1 MIDLTV
7 AQIAEIVGGTLADI
21 SPQEAAELNVTGTV
35 EFDSRAAGP
44 GGLFLALPGA
54 RSDGHD
60 HAGAAVAAGA
70 VAVLAARPV
79 GVPAIVVAPEP
90 GRGRTDG
97 GLAGVLEHDTDGS
110 GAAVL
115 AAVAKLA
122 KAVAAELVAGGL
134 TIIGITGSSGKTS
147 TKDLVAAVLQPLGEV
162 VAPPGS
168 FNNELGHPW
177 TVLRATRRTDYL
189 VLEMSARHPGNI
201 AALADIAPPA
211 IGVVLNVGTAHLGE
225 FGSREA
231 IARTKAELPQSVPSS
246 GVVILNVDD
255 PIVAAMAHATSAG
268 VVRVSRSSRT
278 DSGPSDVWAE
288 GVALDELARPRF
300 TLHALDAG
308 GPVKAEVRLGVY
320 GDHQVTNALCAGA
333 VALQCGASVEQVAA
347 ALAGAGPVARH
358 RMQVTTRAD
367 GVTVIDDAYNANPD
381 SMRAGLQ
388 ALAWIARGGA
398 HDDKSK
404 RGPST
409 RRSWAVLG
417 EMAELGED
425 AITEHDRI
433 GRLAVRLDVSRL
445 VVVGTGRS
453 MSAMHHGAVME
464 GSWGSGGDRG
474 AVSVPDGD
482 AALALLRAEVRPGDV
497 ILVKA
502 SNAAGLG
509 ALADAL
515 AAEGSDDG
523 SDKGSGKGSGKGSDE
538 GSDKGSDNGARA

>member
-7 AQIAEIVGGTLADI
+7 AQIAEIVGGTLADV
-21 SPQEAAELNVTGTV
+21 SPQAAAELHVTGTV

-60 HAGAAVAAGA
+60 HAASAVAAGA

-79 GVPAIVVAPEP
+79 GVPAIVVSPLGA
-90 GRGRTDG
+90 GRTEG
-97 GLAGVLEHDTDGS
+97 GLAGVLEHDPDGS

-115 AAVAKLA
+115 AALAKLA
-122 KAVAAELVAGGL
+122 KAVAAELVADGL

-147 TKDLVAAVLQPLGEV
+147 TKDLVAAVLEPLGEV

-177 TVLRATRRTDYL
+177 TVLRATQRTDYL

-231 IARTKAELPQSVPSS
+231 IARTKAELAQAVPPS

-255 PIVAAMAHATSAG
+255 PVVAAMADVSAAR
-268 VVRVSRSSRT
+268 VVRASRSGRT
-278 DSGPSDVWAE
+278 DSGPSDVWAD
-288 GVALDELARPRF
+288 GVSLDDLARPRF
-300 TLHALDAG
+300 TLHALEASG
-308 GPVKAEVRLGVY
+308 TSQAEVQLGVY
-320 GDHQVTNALCAGA
+320 GDHQVTNALCAAA
-333 VALQCGASVEQVAA
+333 VGLQCGAGVERVAA
-347 ALAGAGPVARH
+347 ALAATGPVSRH

-388 ALAWIARGGA
+388 ALAWIAHRGEE
-398 HDDKSK
+398 
-404 RGPST
+404 RGSAT

-417 EMAELGED
+417 EMAELGDD

-464 GSWGSGGDRG
+464 GSWGAE

-497 ILVKA
+497 VLVKA

-509 ALADAL
+509 SLADAL
-515 AAEGSDDG
+515 ATEGG
-523 SDKGSGKGSGKGSDE
+523 AGSGGPVGGV
-538 GSDKGSDNGARA
+538 RA

>member
-21 SPQEAAELNVTGTV
+21 SPQAAAELHVTGTV
-35 EFDSRAAGP
+35 EFDSRAVGP

-60 HAGAAVAAGA
+60 HAASAVAAGA

-79 GVPAIVVAPEP
+79 GVPAIVVSPVGPPES
-90 GRGRTDG
+90 R
-97 GLAGVLEHDTDGS
+97 AGVLEHDADGS

-115 AAVAKLA
+115 AALAKLA
-122 KAVAAELVAGGL
+122 KAVAAELVADGL

-147 TKDLVAAVLQPLGEV
+147 TKDLVAAVLDPLGEV

-189 VLEMSARHPGNI
+189 ILEMSARHPGNI
-201 AALADIAPPA
+201 AELAQIAPPA

-225 FGSREA
+225 FGSHEA
-231 IARTKAELPQSVPSS
+231 IARTKAELPQAVPPS

-255 PIVAAMAHATSAG
+255 PTVAAMAHVTAAW
-268 VVRVSRSSRT
+268 VVRVSRLSHT
-278 DSGPSDVWAE
+278 GSGPSDVWAE
-288 GVALDELARPRF
+288 GVSLDELARPRF
-300 TLHALDAG
+300 TLHAMDTT
-308 GPVKAEVRLGVY
+308 AEVQLGVY
-320 GDHQVTNALCAGA
+320 GDHQVTNALCASA

-347 ALAGAGPVARH
+347 ALAAAGPVSRH

-381 SMRAGLQ
+381 SMQAGLQ
-388 ALAWIARGGA
+388 ALAWIAHGG
-398 HDDKSK
+398 DKQSS
-404 RGPST
+404 RP

-445 VVVGTGRS
+445 VVVGMGRS

-464 GSWGSGGDRG
+464 GSWGAE
-474 AVSVPDGD
+474 AVNVADGD
-482 AALALLRAEVRPGDV
+482 AALALLRAEVQPGDV
-497 ILVKA
+497 VLVKA

-515 AAEGSDDG
+515 ASDDG
-523 SDKGSGKGSGKGSDE
+523 
-538 GSDKGSDNGARA
+538 ARL

>member
-21 SPQEAAELNVTGTV
+21 APQAAAELHVTGSV
-35 EFDSRAAGP
+35 EFDSRAVGP

-60 HAGAAVAAGA
+60 HAAAAIAAGA

-79 GVPAIVVAPEP
+79 GLPAILVSPEP
-90 GRGRTDG
+90 RAAGAEG
-97 GLAGVLEHDTDGS
+97 GLAGVLEHDADGS

-115 AAVAKLA
+115 AALAKLA

-134 TIIGITGSSGKTS
+134 TIVGITGSSGKTS
-147 TKDLVAAVLQPLGEV
+147 TKDLVAAVLEPLGEV
-162 VAPPGS
+162 VAAPGS

-177 TVLRATRRTDYL
+177 TVLRATRSTDYL
-189 VLEMSARHPGNI
+189 ILEMSARHPGNI
-201 AALADIAPPA
+201 AALAQIAPPA
-211 IGVVLNVGTAHLGE
+211 VGVVLNVGTAHLGE

-231 IARTKAELPQSVPSS
+231 IARTKAELPQAVPKS

-255 PIVAAMAHATSAG
+255 PAVAAMADVTAAR
-268 VVRVSRSSRT
+268 VVRVSRASRT
-278 DSGPSDVWAE
+278 DPGPPNNSDVWASA
-288 GVALDELARPRF
+288 VSLDELARPRF
-300 TLHALDAG
+300 TIHARDAS
-308 GPVKAEVRLGVY
+308 KTNEAEVQLSVY

-333 VALQCGASVEQVAA
+333 VGLECGAGVEQVAA
-347 ALAGAGPVARH
+347 ALAGTGPVSRH

-388 ALAWIARGGA
+388 ALAWIAHGGA
-398 HDDKSK
+398 EQGA
-404 RGPST
+404 RA

-417 EMAELGED
+417 EMAELGDD

-445 VVVGTGRS
+445 VVVGMGRS

-464 GSWGSGGDRG
+464 GSWGTGTDKGADKG
-474 AVSVPDGD
+474 AVNVADGD
-482 AALALLRAEVRPGDV
+482 AALALLRAEVQPGDV
-497 ILVKA
+497 VLVKA

-515 AAEGSDDG
+515 ASDG
-523 SDKGSGKGSGKGSDE
+523 
-538 GSDKGSDNGARA
+538 GARP

>member
-7 AQIAEIVGGTLADI
+7 ARIAEIVGGTLADI
-21 SPQEAAELNVTGTV
+21 SPEAAAECRVTGTV
-35 EFDSRAAGP
+35 EFDSRAVGP

-54 RSDGHD
+54 HSDGHD
-60 HAGAAVAAGA
+60 HAASAVAAGA
-70 VAVLAARPV
+70 AAVLAARPV
-79 GVPAIVVAPEP
+79 GVPAIVVRPERRINTT
-90 GRGRTDG
+90 GR
-97 GLAGVLEHDTDGS
+97 AGVLEHDADGS

-115 AAVAKLA
+115 AALAKLA
-122 KAVAAELVAGGL
+122 TAVATELVAGGL

-147 TKDLVAAVLQPLGEV
+147 TKDLVAAVLDPLGEV

-177 TVLRATRRTDYL
+177 TVLQATRSTDYL

-201 AALADIAPPA
+201 AELAAIAPPA

-231 IARTKAELPQSVPSS
+231 IARAKAELPQAVPAS
-246 GVVILNVDD
+246 GVVVLNIDD
-255 PIVAAMAHATSAG
+255 PAVAAMAGATAAR
-268 VVRVSRSSRT
+268 VVRVSRQV
-278 DSGPSDVWAE
+278 PSDIWA
-288 GVALDELARPRF
+288 GPVTLDQLARPRF
-300 TLHALDAG
+300 TMHAG
-308 GPVKAEVRLGVY
+308 GDTVEIRLGVY
-320 GDHQVTNALCAGA
+320 GDHQVSNAMCAAA
-333 VALQCGASVEQVAA
+333 VALECGAGIEQVAA
-347 ALAGAGPVARH
+347 ALAGTGPVSRH

-388 ALAWIARGGA
+388 ALAWIAHGEQSSR
-398 HDDKSK
+398 
-404 RGPST
+404 P

-445 VVVGTGRS
+445 VVVGSGRS

-464 GSWGSGGDRG
+464 GSWGSE
-474 AVSVPDGD
+474 AVSVAD
-482 AALALLRAEVRPGDV
+482 ADTALALLRAELQPGDV
-497 ILVKA
+497 VLVKA

-515 AAEGSDDG
+515 AADANHGSD
-523 SDKGSGKGSGKGSDE
+523 
-538 GSDKGSDNGARA
+538 RP

>member
-7 AQIAEIVGGTLADI
+7 AQIADIVGGTLADI
-21 SPQEAAELNVTGTV
+21 SPEAAAALRVTGTV
-35 EFDSRAAGP
+35 EFDSRAVGP

-54 RSDGHD
+54 HADGHD
-60 HAGAAVAAGA
+60 YAKSAVAAGA

-79 GVPAIVVAPEP
+79 GVPAIVVPP
-90 GRGRTDG
+90 QSRRRDG
-97 GLAGVLEHDTDGS
+97 GLAGVLEHDSDGS

-115 AAVAKLA
+115 AALAKLA
-122 KAVAAELVAGGL
+122 KAAAAELVAGGL
-134 TIIGITGSSGKTS
+134 TIVGITGSSGKTS
-147 TKDLVAAVLQPLGEV
+147 TKDLVKAVLEPLGEV

-177 TVLRATRRTDYL
+177 TVLRATRDTDYL

-231 IARTKAELPQSVPSS
+231 IARTKSELPQAVPPS
-246 GVVILNVDD
+246 GVVILNADD
-255 PIVAAMAHATSAG
+255 PAVAAMARVTDAR
-268 VVRVSRSSRT
+268 VVRVSRFSHT
-278 DSGPSDVWAE
+278 DSGPSDVWAD
-288 GVALDELARPRF
+288 GVSLDELARPRF
-300 TLHALDAG
+300 TLHAMNSA
-308 GPVKAEVRLGVY
+308 VEVQLGVY
-320 GDHQVTNALCAGA
+320 GDHQVTNALCASA
-333 VALQCGASVEQVAA
+333 VALQCGATVEQIGA
-347 ALAGAGPVARH
+347 ALAQAGPVSRH
-358 RMQVTTRAD
+358 RMHVTTRAD

-388 ALAWIARGGA
+388 ALAWIAHGREPGA
-398 HDDKSK
+398 EK
-404 RGPST
+404 

-425 AITEHDRI
+425 AVAEHDRI

-445 VVVGTGRS
+445 VVVGSGRS

-464 GSWGSGGDRG
+464 GAWGAGDDRG
-474 AVSVPDGD
+474 AVNVPDAE
-482 AALALLRAEVRPGDV
+482 AALALLRAELRPGDV
-497 ILVKA
+497 VLVKA

-515 AAEGSDDG
+515 ACDDREGGEAGRSGSSRRSDQ
-523 SDKGSGKGSGKGSDE
+523 
-538 GSDKGSDNGARA
+538 GAAQ

>member
-7 AQIAEIVGGTLADI
+7 ARIAEIVGGTLADI
-21 SPQEAAELNVTGTV
+21 SPDAAAECHVTGTV
-35 EFDSRAAGP
+35 EFDSRAVGP

-60 HAGAAVAAGA
+60 HATSAVAAGA
-70 VAVLAARPV
+70 VVVLAARPV
-79 GVPAIVVAPEP
+79 GVPAIVVSPQL
-90 GRGRTDG
+90 GDSR
-97 GLAGVLEHDTDGS
+97 AGVLEHDPEGS

-115 AAVAKLA
+115 AALAKLA

-134 TIIGITGSSGKTS
+134 RIIGITGSSGKTS
-147 TKDLVAAVLQPLGEV
+147 TKDLVKAVLEPLGEV

-177 TVLRATRRTDYL
+177 TVLRATRATDFL

-201 AALADIAPPA
+201 AELAAIAPPA

-231 IARTKAELPQSVPSS
+231 IARTKAELPQAVPPS
-246 GVVILNVDD
+246 GVVVLNADD
-255 PIVAAMAHATSAG
+255 PAVAAMADVTKVTGAR
-268 VVRVSRSSRT
+268 VVRVSRT
-278 DSGPSDVWAE
+278 GPSDIWA
-288 GVALDELARPRF
+288 GPVTLDELARPTF
-300 TLHALDAG
+300 TLHAG
-308 GPVKAEVRLGVY
+308 GDSADVSLGVY
-320 GDHQVTNALCAGA
+320 GDHQVSNAMCAAA
-333 VALQCGASVEQVAA
+333 VALECGAGIEQVAA
-347 ALAGAGPVARH
+347 ALAGTGPVSRH

-388 ALAWIARGGA
+388 ALAWIA
-398 HDDKSK
+398 H
-404 RGPST
+404 GPDEP

-433 GRLAVRLDVSRL
+433 GRLVVRLDVSRL
-445 VVVGTGRS
+445 VVVGNGRS

-464 GSWGSGGDRG
+464 GSWGSE
-474 AVSVPDGD
+474 AVNVADGD
-482 AALALLRAEVRPGDV
+482 AALALLQAELRPGDV
-497 ILVKA
+497 VLVKA

-509 ALADAL
+509 TLADAL
-515 AAEGSDDG
+515 AADPNHGSTR
-523 SDKGSGKGSGKGSDE
+523 S
-538 GSDKGSDNGARA
+538 